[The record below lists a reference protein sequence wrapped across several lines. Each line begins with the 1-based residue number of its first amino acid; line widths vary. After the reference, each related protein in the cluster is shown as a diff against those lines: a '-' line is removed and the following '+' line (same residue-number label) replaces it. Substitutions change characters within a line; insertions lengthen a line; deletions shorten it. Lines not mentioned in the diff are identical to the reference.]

1 MKAIEQR
8 ADTNKKAAG
17 NGRWGTKKCWESM
30 TEPLLE
36 IQDLRISFGGVH
48 ALDGAT
54 FHVDQGVTTGL
65 IGPNGAGKTTLFNCI
80 SGLLSGSAGTVK
92 FDGRDISQRAP
103 EAISRLGLVRSFQLA
118 RGCENM
124 TVFEHLMLYGPRQH
138 GEGLVRAVLGGRQVR
153 EQEEALREEALEMAR
168 RLRLSHVLDNL
179 ITRLSGGQK
188 KLLEIG
194 RVLLAKPK
202 MILLDEPMAGV
213 NPTLV
218 QEIADHLVTI
228 QQSGITIV
236 LIEHEMELI
245 ERLCDEVIVMAEGRF
260 LTRGTFEQVASNHDV
275 QESYLGV
282 RRQ

>member
-1 MKAIEQR
+1 
-8 ADTNKKAAG
+8 
-17 NGRWGTKKCWESM
+17 M

-54 FHVDQGVTTGL
+54 FHVTQGVTTGL

-80 SGLLSGSAGTVK
+80 SGLLAGSSGTVK
-92 FDGRDISQRAP
+92 FGGREISQRAP
-103 EAISRLGLVRSFQLA
+103 EVISRMGLVRSFQLA

-124 TVFEHLMLYGPRQH
+124 TVFEHLMLYGPRQQ
-138 GEGLVRAVLGGRQVR
+138 GEGLLRAVLGGRQVR
-153 EQEEALREEALEMAR
+153 EQEEALREEALEMAK

-179 ITRLSGGQK
+179 VTRLSGGQK

-218 QEIADHLVTI
+218 QEIADHLVAI
-228 QQSGITIV
+228 QQSGISIV

-245 ERLCDEVIVMAEGRF
+245 ERLCDEVIVMAEGKF
-260 LTRGTFEQVASNHDV
+260 LTRGTFEEVASNCDV